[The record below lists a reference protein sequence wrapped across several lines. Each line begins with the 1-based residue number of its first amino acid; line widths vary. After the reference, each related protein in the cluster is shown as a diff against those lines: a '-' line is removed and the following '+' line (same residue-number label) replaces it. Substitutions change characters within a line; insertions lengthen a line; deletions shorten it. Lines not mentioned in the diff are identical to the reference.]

1 MLTFSLREKVIMIYF
16 SDMNGIGEMNRA
28 IDVNGL
34 PGDPEAGKDHNT
46 GREPLTEEND
56 TEGRFDRNEL
66 VFGQEG
72 AALLAG
78 KRVAVFGIGGVGGH
92 AAEAVVR
99 SGIGAIDLI
108 DGDEVS
114 VTNINRQIIALDSTV
129 GMAKVD
135 AAEKRFF
142 DINPDLK
149 VMKYRIFFD
158 ENSASEI
165 DFSVYDYVIDAID
178 SVPSKLLLIESA
190 CRAGVPV
197 VSAMGAGNKLDPSR
211 FEIADISK
219 TSVCPLARVM
229 RKELKKRG
237 IEHIRVV
244 YSKEP
249 PVDSS
254 RGRRTVGSVAFV
266 PSAAGLLLAS
276 EVIRN
281 LLNI

>member
-1 MLTFSLREKVIMIYF
+1 
-16 SDMNGIGEMNRA
+16 MNMA
-28 IDVNGL
+28 IDEKEPAVNQ
-34 PGDPEAGKDHNT
+34 DT
-46 GREPLTEEND
+46 GADLTSEGSDKGGESLTEEQC
-56 TEGRFDRNEL
+56 TEGRFDRNKL

-99 SGIGAIDLI
+99 SGIGTIDLI

-114 VTNINRQIIALDSTV
+114 ITNINRQIIALDSTV

-135 AAEKRFF
+135 AAEMRFL

-149 VMKYRIFFD
+149 VIKHRIFFD

-165 DFSVYDYVIDAID
+165 DFSLYDYVIDAID

-211 FEIADISK
+211 FEIADISN

-276 EVIRN
+276 EAVRK
-281 LLNI
+281 LLDI